1 MNFSK
6 KGLWAILSAILVMSI
21 ACKTDPDSILGNGMH
36 DDSLLEAKY
45 DTAFRIEAFSVSDDS
60 LILQNGS
67 DVLLGATYS
76 PVFGG
81 ATYNL
86 VVQLLTQRTTDTAYH
101 AGDLGP
107 DFRVD
112 SVILNLPY
120 PGFYP
125 KHKRMDGRS
134 MTFSLYEVTEDLV
147 DGVGADSAYS
157 SNYQVK
163 YNPVALSG
171 PITVYP
177 KPYDTVTDT
186 VDGVATT
193 VIPDLKVRLDNSFGT
208 KLLNCVQSM
217 SATEQEDISSLPKYF
232 KGLYLKVDPCNSENE
247 SIAFLVSNL
256 YAEGAMITVYFDGD
270 ENGTSYQDFILGPM
284 RFTQVIR
291 DRSRSMDPL
300 YKNQMENPG
309 DTADG
314 GQRLYIEGSGG
325 SRVRFRIPDFPTE
338 IDGDKVVINQAVLV
352 LKNVDKGKES
362 DIGYPAQLQGF
373 LYYGKAMESDLPD
386 ASNPGGY
393 YDEDAGEYRL
403 NVTRYYQK
411 LVYLTTLDTAN
422 RTNFLGYVDVAP
434 ISEDRYEEPT
444 RVVLYGPRA
453 EKNYMRL
460 EVIYTVINDSVN

>member
-1 MNFSK
+1 MKAKIIFVYNE
-6 KGLWAILSAILVMSI
+6 KGGTGKSTLAMQLVGLFLRNNLTVGVLDLD
-21 ACKTDPDSILGNGMH
+21 AGQKTV
-36 DDSLLEAKY
+36 
-45 DTAFRIEAFSVSDDS
+45 FRFFENRQKTKESENIPLPMP
-60 LILQNGS
+60 LIFPFKG
-67 DVLLGATYS
+67 
-76 PVFGG
+76 
-81 ATYNL
+81 
-86 VVQLLTQRTTDTAYH
+86 
-101 AGDLGP
+101 
-107 DFRVD
+107 
-112 SVILNLPY
+112 
-120 PGFYP
+120 
-125 KHKRMDGRS
+125 
-134 MTFSLYEVTEDLV
+134 E
-147 DGVGADSAYS
+147 
-157 SNYQVK
+157 
-163 YNPVALSG
+163 
-171 PITVYP
+171 
-177 KPYDTVTDT
+177 
-186 VDGVATT
+186 
-193 VIPDLKVRLDNSFGT
+193 
-208 KLLNCVQSM
+208 
-217 SATEQEDISSLPKYF
+217 EDISSLPKYF